1 MSFLKKQ
8 NENRQF
14 QDKFKDTSGVPKN
27 TSSLKHKRE
36 SIVRTYEE
44 PVLPKVAKI
53 LFISMIVLTLAVVA
67 VDLRNGV
74 PYIVQSGLLP
84 ILENAGQS
92 ALMMWG
98 VYTLL
103 LVVICGIGMLQN
115 RATVR
120 RKTAEG
126 CSGKWTK
133 EDDSRCVRSTRR
145 LNATY
150 RLYLFCSLFGTVF
163 FCLFY
168 GAIHYIV

>member
-8 NENRQF
+8 NENQQF

-27 TSSLKHKRE
+27 TSSLKRKRE

-74 PYIVQSGLLP
+74 PYIAQSGLLP

-92 ALMMWG
+92 ALTMWG

-103 LVVICGIGMLQN
+103 LGAVCGIGMLQN

-120 RKTAEG
+120 RKAMEG
-126 CSGKWTK
+126 CSGQWTK
-133 EDDSRCVRSTRR
+133 EDDTRCARSTRR

-150 RLYLFCSLFGTVF
+150 RLYLFCGLLGTVLF
-163 FCLFY
+163 FLFFGIIRY
-168 GAIHYIV
+168 VM